1 MQLTKKKL
9 IISGVALL
17 IFLAIPL
24 AFVVGQTTLT
34 GNVLFQGNL
43 AITGALSKGGGS
55 FVIDHPLDPKNKMLY
70 HSFAESP
77 DAKNLYD
84 GVAELDENGEAN
96 IELPDYFMALNKDF
110 RYQFFPFDVAMP
122 NLHVKREVANNNF
135 AIAGGE
141 PNGRISWQVT
151 TGIRHDPY
159 ILANPIIVEVEKG
172 VEEIVVKGECLF
184 EELCE

>member
-1 MQLTKKKL
+1 MQVIKQKIVVLGTGL
-9 IISGVALL
+9 LVLL
-17 IFLAIPL
+17 IVPL
-24 AFVVGQTTLT
+24 AFVLGQTTLT

-55 FVIDHPLDPKNKMLY
+55 FVIDHPLDPRNKMLF

-84 GVAELDENGEAN
+84 GVVVLDENGVAE
-96 IELPDYFMALNKDF
+96 IQLPDYFMALNKDF
-110 RYQFFPFDVAMP
+110 RYQFFPFNEAMP
-122 NLHVKREVANNNF
+122 NLYIQREVVNNNF
-135 AIAGGE
+135 AIAGGI

-151 TGIRHDPY
+151 GIRQDAF

-172 VEEIVVKGECLF
+172 PDELVDKGECLF
-184 EELCE
+184 EELCL